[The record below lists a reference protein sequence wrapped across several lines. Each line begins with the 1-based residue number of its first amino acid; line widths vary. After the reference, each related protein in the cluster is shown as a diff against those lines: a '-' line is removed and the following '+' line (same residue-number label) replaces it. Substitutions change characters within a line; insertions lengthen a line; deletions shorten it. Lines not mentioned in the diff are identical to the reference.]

1 MSHYATQKGGG
12 TMFSDVKQDSYWYP
26 LIERFYRMGVAN
38 GYPDGTFRPDAPISR
53 VEMLALLEKY
63 RTRGLSLVKS
73 LSPSV
78 IKIEGRRKDGT
89 GALGSGVILDKDGY
103 IATNAHVAMD
113 GIDPW
118 HTLHVTLDSGST
130 VYPATVLR
138 GDFTQDI
145 AIIKINADPSLLQ
158 PVRVA
163 SSIELLDE
171 VYCIGNPLGYTDTVT
186 AGRISCV
193 KRELQG
199 TEWIQTDAAINPGNS
214 GGGAFN
220 FMGELI
226 GLPTWVVVWADSAK
240 TIPVNNVGFIT
251 PHYKVQE
258 LYHLAH
264 AGKVGFSGEPV
275 AFIV

>member
-1 MSHYATQKGGG
+1 
-12 TMFSDVKQDSYWYP
+12 
-26 LIERFYRMGVAN
+26 
-38 GYPDGTFRPDAPISR
+38 
-53 VEMLALLEKY
+53 
-63 RTRGLSLVKS
+63 
-73 LSPSV
+73 
-78 IKIEGRRKDGT
+78 
-89 GALGSGVILDKDGY
+89 
-103 IATNAHVAMD
+103 MD

-240 TIPVNNVGFIT
+240 TIPVNNVVLLRHTI
-251 PHYKVQE
+251 KCK